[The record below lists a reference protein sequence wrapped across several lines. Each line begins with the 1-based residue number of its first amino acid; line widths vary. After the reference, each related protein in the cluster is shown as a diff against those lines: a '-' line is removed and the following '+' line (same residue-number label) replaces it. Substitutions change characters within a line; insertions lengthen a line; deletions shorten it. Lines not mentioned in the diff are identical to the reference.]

1 MKYDNYVD
9 FRYAATFTD
18 NKYHNKINFVEDVMG
33 YMGSHSMDDY
43 FHTIQEDLKAAYEN
57 LDWEAI
63 DRFVEDLVR
72 YEKVAAFGLMF
83 SETAAVDLQVKL
95 GYNGKFI
102 VTNMNDS
109 KQIEYLRN
117 ADEDTLRKKTPNKR
131 NKKGMLQ

>member
-1 MKYDNYVD
+1 
-9 FRYAATFTD
+9 
-18 NKYHNKINFVEDVMG
+18 
-33 YMGSHSMDDY
+33 MDDY